1 MPFKVIFVI
10 SFIFSIQNKQ
20 AKVWHDKFVNL
31 LTKSDGITMKIEIN
45 TKQYDSAYS
54 ENGTIAIQN
63 KNKFLFKT
71 NNESILFI
79 DDTIKTWDK
88 NQKKLIIEER
98 IKDDINIF
106 DILLGEVQGLKLV
119 GFISEN
125 GMNKINY
132 EVPALGFVGNLILE
146 KNNSAPRSLSII
158 YDKDYYIELKV
169 NKTIKDKLNI
179 INEFKPFDIEVI
191 DLRE

>member
-119 GFISEN
+119 GSTSEN
-125 GMNKINY
+125 GMNKIIY
-132 EVPALGFVGNLILE
+132 EVPALGFDGNLILE
-146 KNNSAPRSLSII
+146 KNNSTPRSLSII
-158 YDKDYYIELKV
+158 YDNDYYVELKV
-169 NKTIKDKLNI
+169 NKTIKEKLNI
-179 INEFKPFDIEVI
+179 INEFKPLEVEVI

>member
-1 MPFKVIFVI
+1 MPFKAIFVI

-20 AKVWHDKFVNL
+20 AKAWYNEFVNL
-31 LTKSDGITMKIEIN
+31 LTQSDGITMKIEIS

-54 ENGTIAIQN
+54 ENGIIAIQN

-71 NNESILFI
+71 SNESILFT

-88 NQKKLIIEER
+88 NQKKLIIEEK
-98 IKDDINIF
+98 IKGDINIF
-106 DILLGEVQGLKLV
+106 DILLGEIQGLKLV
-119 GFISEN
+119 GSTSEN
-125 GMNKINY
+125 GMNKIIY
-132 EVPALGFVGNLILE
+132 EVPTLGFDGSLILE

-158 YDKDYYIELKV
+158 YDNDYYVELKV
-169 NKTIKDKLNI
+169 NKIIKEKLNI
-179 INEFKPFDIEVI
+179 IKEFKPSQVEVI

>member
-1 MPFKVIFVI
+1 MPFKAIFVI
-10 SFIFSIQNKQ
+10 SFIFSMQNKQ
-20 AKVWHDKFVNL
+20 AKAWYDEFVNL
-31 LTKSDGITMKIEIN
+31 LTQSDGITMKIEIS

-54 ENGTIAIQN
+54 EHGIIAIQD
-63 KNKFLFKT
+63 KNKFLFNT